1 MPPNAPE
8 PTRFGHGLQTR
19 ILPLAPHGC
28 TQVAAGATVTALT
41 LLPIGTTA
49 GCRVGGTGGG
59 GISPV
64 VANGVVYTLNPWG
77 GQTGVALGSDTGSP
91 LWNFDSY
98 LPSAVDSQHA
108 CFVTPAGTLQAFS
121 GFERTASWS
130 FTGDGGL
137 CTSPIVVNQYVFV
150 GSSSGNV
157 YAGDATSR
165 QQLWQVNAGAAIPR
179 GAYDSIAM

>member
-19 ILPLAPHGC
+19 ILPLAHHGC

-108 CFVTPAGTLQAFS
+108 CFVTLAGTLQAFS
-121 GFERTASWS
+121 GFERDGFLEFHWGWGIVYVAHCRQSICVRGFIKWQRLCGRRNVQTTALAGQCGG
-130 FTGDGGL
+130 GDSARRL
-137 CTSPIVVNQYVFV
+137 
-150 GSSSGNV
+150 
-157 YAGDATSR
+157 
-165 QQLWQVNAGAAIPR
+165 
-179 GAYDSIAM
+179 